1 MGSLP
6 PRFVLLISILLLK
19 EGKKKGREG
28 VNEKGIKEGKEG
40 GREGRR

>member
-19 EGKKKGREG
+19 EGKKKGREE
-28 VNEKGIKEGKEG
+28 VNEKGTKGGKEG
-40 GREGRR
+40 GREERR